1 MLILPDKLIRYIG
14 APVLDDTKDT
24 LGELI
29 YCIPNNMKKM
39 ARKAV
44 SHVNHIPYTRKYI
57 LGSFTGNP
65 NEEEID
71 NSPQVFELLAR
82 INSYKNPSWLVK
94 SNGFITEMDDYTFC
108 DAVLLGLQDKKFNC
122 EFVWVYDSGKMRLV
136 VKDSDIYQ
144 KAKSETDIRKCKI
157 IKSDK
162 LEFGGIYED
171 LLGRHYLYLGSQNI
185 MIDKSVGSWPNTSW
199 IKQTVNKKIYILAGY
214 KDDNINYLSLQNLSF
229 GYRSTD
235 FKARKLITKLNITM
249 QDVKDF
255 IKQSK
260 KLDLEFV

>member
-1 MLILPDKLIRYIG
+1 MLILPNKLIRYTG
-14 APVLDDTKDT
+14 ATVIDDNKDT
-24 LGELI
+24 MGELI
-29 YCIPNNMKKM
+29 YCIPNNMKKLM
-39 ARKAV
+39 TKANQYV
-44 SHVNHIPYTRKYI
+44 IYIPYNCKYT
-57 LGSFTGNP
+57 LASFPGQPKT
-65 NEEEID
+65 EEID
-71 NSPQVFELLAR
+71 NSPQTFELLAR
-82 INSYKNPSWLVK
+82 SYKSQSWLVK

-157 IKSDK
+157 IKPDK

-171 LLGRHYLYLGSQNI
+171 LLGRHCLYLGSQNI

-229 GYRSTD
+229 GYRSND
-235 FKARKLITKLNITM
+235 FKARKLITKLNITI

-255 IKQSK
+255 IKQSG